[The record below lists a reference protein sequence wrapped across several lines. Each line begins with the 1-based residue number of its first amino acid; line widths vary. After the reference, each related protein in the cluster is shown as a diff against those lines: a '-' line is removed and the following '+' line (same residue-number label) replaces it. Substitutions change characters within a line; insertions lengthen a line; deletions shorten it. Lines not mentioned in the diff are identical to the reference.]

1 MADYNAT
8 QTYFAQEIIIREELE
23 SLKERIIANHT
34 DAGQVASGRTRD
46 SLRVEADKSG
56 GALIGR
62 SPFGTL
68 ETGRKGGKVPYNF
81 VDIIAQWIV
90 DKGISYRAMPYV
102 RQASARWQPKY
113 SDPDTR
119 GRMTLAGAIAHKIK
133 TEGTLLYRE
142 GGRADIYSNEI
153 PTTLRNL
160 KDRLS
165 VMLWNGI
172 QTIHLNDKQ
181 TLEG

>member
-1 MADYNAT
+1 MADYNET
-8 QTYFAQEIIIREELE
+8 QTYFAQEVIMREELE
-23 SLKERIIANHT
+23 ALKERIIKNHT

-46 SLRVEADKSG
+46 SLAVEVSRAG
-56 GALIGR
+56 GALVGR

-68 ETGRKGGKVPYNF
+68 ETGRKAGRVPHNF
-81 VDIIAQWIV
+81 VEIIAKWIV
-90 DKGISYRAMPYV
+90 DKGISYKAMPYV
-102 RQASARWQPKY
+102 RKASAKWTPKY

-133 TEGTLLYRE
+133 TEGTQLYRE
-142 GGRADIYSNEI
+142 GGRSDIYSSEI
-153 PTTLRNL
+153 STTLKNL